1 MADVVAAVA
10 AADAA
15 CVPWSPSCYR
25 FHHSAVA
32 AAAVVVDAD
41 DGDDSA
47 LIDHGPSDRLRRPR
61 LEYMVGSLMMSRL
74 PCCRCYQAACMAAQ
88 FAPEDK

>member
-41 DGDDSA
+41 DA
-47 LIDHGPSDRLRRPR
+47 EEDRDGK
-61 LEYMVGSLMMSRL
+61 VTNTGA
-74 PCCRCYQAACMAAQ
+74 YQN
-88 FAPEDK
+88 